1 MTNSS
6 TSSGRACGDGM
17 GQRNGSFN
25 DILVARVPSREGEV
39 YDVRGFESD
48 MSAAYMNARVPSNP
62 DNTSEKPS
70 SALQASDVRNT
81 GGHSSGASDRERDR
95 EARGGGGST
104 ASTNHVGANERERE
118 RGQNGEIDY
127 RKLWEQSQ
135 IDNSRLRDELS
146 KTRDE
151 LSAAKKKIETVVQ
164 TPAPSGGLTD
174 TEKKEKEAL
183 VKKLSEMEEE
193 LKQFQKLKAEN
204 ERLKSENRALTRVVS
219 KLTASAAA

>member
-1 MTNSS
+1 MFLNVTLIQSMLFRHFEKAP
-6 TSSGRACGDGM
+6 T
-17 GQRNGSFN
+17 
-25 DILVARVPSREGEV
+25 VVKSRLGICNE
-39 YDVRGFESD
+39 FI
-48 MSAAYMNARVPSNP
+48 NTFQVPSNP

-104 ASTNHVGANERERE
+104 ASTNHVGANEKERE

-127 RKLWEQSQ
+127 RKVKLAVIAFKANLAIFCILQLWEQSQ

-164 TPAPSGGLTD
+164 VIYS
-174 TEKKEKEAL
+174 
-183 VKKLSEMEEE
+183 
-193 LKQFQKLKAEN
+193 F
-204 ERLKSENRALTRVVS
+204 
-219 KLTASAAA
+219 